1 MYKQVKIAR
10 LRGMSN
16 EDLAE
21 EIQSLAAEGVIW
33 LKMHEKAY
41 GRGSQ
46 NRRSRVAL
54 LELRRAIETVRDR
67 MLGR

>member
-1 MYKQVKIAR
+1 MDKQVKIAR

-21 EIQSLAAEGVIW
+21 EILNLAAEGAIW
-33 LKMHEKAY
+33 LKMHEKAW

-54 LELRRAIETVRDR
+54 LELRRAIETARDR

>member
-1 MYKQVKIAR
+1 MDKQVKIAR

-16 EDLAE
+16 EELAE
-21 EIQSLAAEGVIW
+21 EILNLAAEGSIW

-46 NRRSRVAL
+46 NRKSRVAL
-54 LELRRAIETVRDR
+54 LELRRAIETARDR